1 MKTGHEIHSG
11 ILFACKHIKELDRQ
25 RKMNFQIQDTT
36 NLAAIHQSSQSLDV
50 DKIAVLAR
58 KSRPILGRLSMNR
71 FVFLMA
77 NLASK
82 GSNFSYNL
90 ELIEDYFCNV
100 ANLRE
105 RLIAEDLLHKLFLK
119 KYETEEAYNRFY
131 GLMQRFHD
139 NDFIDKDSI
148 SPETKHIIFFV
159 HNPVF
164 LAHTNILFKLLQ
176 SNQSK
181 DYRVTICSLRFDAKF
196 FAKCEEVN
204 AEFKVFDDPD
214 LTIAYEKLIG
224 FSKESLALVWLSVPV
239 HLAYISQKLN
249 NTILWTHKF
258 HPNFSNLRGCIGD
271 DSFARSKFSF
281 FDKDWLHFD
290 AGMEI
295 SNFGTEAKVLGTR
308 KLQFASICREELI
321 DDADHWKNVSL
332 VLKNMPQMRYVY
344 CGKVPI
350 HHKWCDRYQVPMDR
364 INFLGWITNPE
375 EKVRENLFLLDGTK
389 LGHGLIAMEAIAC
402 GVPILSPKSSIGRYR
417 SMLQWCQSKLKSS
430 SFRSLS
436 ETIFENEDQLLSVV
450 QSLCKED
457 INHKFADLLIH
468 FFELINGRAQNFNDF
483 VHLLE
488 TLPNQVRNIKEF
500 A

>member
-1 MKTGHEIHSG
+1 
-11 ILFACKHIKELDRQ
+11 
-25 RKMNFQIQDTT
+25 MNFQIKDTT
-36 NLAAIHQSSQSLDV
+36 NLADIFQSSLSLDV
-50 DKIAVLAR
+50 DKIDVLAR
-58 KSRPILGRLSMNR
+58 KARPILGRLSVNR

-100 ANLRE
+100 VNLQE
-105 RLIAEDLLHKLFLK
+105 RLIAEDLLHKFFLK

-139 NDFIDKDSI
+139 SNFTDNNGIN
-148 SPETKHIIFFV
+148 PEAKHIIFFA
-159 HNPVF
+159 HNPVL

-181 DYRVTICSLRFDAKF
+181 DYRVTICSLRYDAKF

-204 AEFKVFDDPD
+204 AEFKVFDDQD

-224 FSKESLALVWLSVPV
+224 FAKESLALVWLSVPV
-239 HLAYISQKLN
+239 HLAYVSQKLN
-249 NTILWTHKF
+249 NTVLWTHKF
-258 HPNFSNLRGCIGD
+258 HPNFSNLLGCIGD
-271 DSFARSKFSF
+271 DSFARAKFSY

-295 SNFGTEAKVLGTR
+295 SNFGKEARSLSTR

-344 CGKVPI
+344 CGKLAI
-350 HHKWCDRYQVPMDR
+350 HHKWCDLYQIPMDR
-364 INFLGWITNPE
+364 VNFLGWITNPE

-389 LGHGLIAMEAIAC
+389 LGHGVIAMEAIAC
-402 GVPILSPKSSIGRYR
+402 GVPILSPECSIGRYR
-417 SMLQWCQSKLKSS
+417 GMLQWGQSKLKSS
-430 SFRSLS
+430 SFRSLAK
-436 ETIFENEDQLLSVV
+436 TIFENEDQLLTVV
-450 QSLCKED
+450 QSLSKED
-457 INHKFADLLIH
+457 LNHKFTNLLIN
-468 FFELINGRAQNFNDF
+468 FFELINGRAQTFDDF
-483 VHLLE
+483 IYLLE
-488 TLPNQVRNIKEF
+488 SLPKQAGKIKEIL
-500 A
+500 